1 MNRRIS
7 NKEFRMSKEGAAL
20 HSAFA
25 GFSLHEPRNIQKK
38 QLLAASYTLKGGL
51 PDRVCQL
58 GRESPGAILA
68 KSGQFCRTMPTI
80 SPAPFR

>member
-1 MNRRIS
+1 VIFQLIFHPS
-7 NKEFRMSKEGAAL
+7 SFEIPCSIFD
-20 HSAFA
+20 
-25 GFSLHEPRNIQKK
+25 IQKK

-51 PDRVCQL
+51 PDRACQL